1 MKYEVHKRQLSFLHH
16 IIHLNE
22 DDPVRKVWKFQKTL
36 PSYGNWWNDIEQLLS
51 KYEIDLNE
59 EEILNMSKETFKRKV
74 KQEVKRVALK
84 ELIQQNLAKEKTK
97 HITYNDLQTQ
107 SYIAKLYPSHSRII
121 FKCRSQTLN
130 IKQYMKYQYQNDNH
144 CRWCG
149 VSDET
154 IQHVVNC
161 GSDKPVLLDV
171 EKTIQE
177 GNNLEQMKDIAE
189 RIEDFLDHVE
199 V

>member
-1 MKYEVHKRQLSFLHH
+1 
-16 IIHLNE
+16 
-22 DDPVRKVWKFQKTL
+22 
-36 PSYGNWWNDIEQLLS
+36 
-51 KYEIDLNE
+51 
-59 EEILNMSKETFKRKV
+59 
-74 KQEVKRVALK
+74 
-84 ELIQQNLAKEKTK
+84 
-97 HITYNDLQTQ
+97 
-107 SYIAKLYPSHSRII
+107 
-121 FKCRSQTLN
+121 
-130 IKQYMKYQYQNDNH
+130 MKYQYQNDNH

-189 RIEDFLDHVE
+189 RIEAFLDCVE